1 MPRGASS
8 TRAIGGAWPAARGS
22 LALLVCLWAGS
33 ARAQVGTSP
42 PLATGPVPTLEEGA
56 ATAAPPRPR
65 MSLAVGFGASLDAT
79 GFGDGTHAIPAF
91 FGQGGFGDG
100 VLGFELG
107 AFSTAASGRF
117 HASDA
122 APIDRLGLDGFFVIR
137 PAAGVGADDVRYG
150 MRVLRILAAEVGLGY
165 ERDGRTSGAG
175 SRFQIHTGARI
186 ELPLTPA
193 GRSSEL
199 RLRLGFR
206 RAIGLYTPQVAGGA
220 SGAPVISVRDSNE
233 LYAALAVV
241 F

>member
-1 MPRGASS
+1 MPRGAPP
-8 TRAIGGAWPAARGS
+8 TRAIRGRS
-22 LALLVCLWAGS
+22 LALLVCLWAGN

-42 PLATGPVPTLEEGA
+42 PLSTGPVPALEEA
-56 ATAAPPRPR
+56 ARPEAPPRPR

-79 GFGDGTHAIPAF
+79 GFTDGAHAIPAF

-100 VLGFELG
+100 WLGFELG

-117 HASDA
+117 HAGDA
-122 APIDRLGLDGFFVIR
+122 APVDRLGLDAFFVLR
-137 PAAGVGADDVRYG
+137 PAAGVGGDDVRYG
-150 MRVLRILAAEVGLGY
+150 LRVLRTLAAEVGVGY

-193 GRSSEL
+193 RRPSEL

-206 RAIGLYTPQVAGGA
+206 RAIGLYTPQVAGAA
-220 SGAPVISVRDSNE
+220 SGPPVISVGDSNE

>member
-1 MPRGASS
+1 MRVP
-8 TRAIGGAWPAARGS
+8 

-42 PLATGPVPTLEEGA
+42 PLPTGPMPALEQG
-56 ATAAPPRPR
+56 TAPEAPPPRPR

-79 GFGDGTHAIPAF
+79 GFSDGAHAIPAF

-100 VLGFELG
+100 LLGFELG

-122 APIDRLGLDGFFVIR
+122 APIDRLGLDGFFVVR
-137 PAAGVGADDVRYG
+137 PAAGAGRDDARYG
-150 MRVLRILAAEVGLGY
+150 MRVVRTLAAEVGLGY

-175 SRFQIHTGARI
+175 SRFQIHTGARV

-193 GRSSEL
+193 GRPSEL

-206 RAIGLYTPQVAGGA
+206 RAIGLYKPEVAGGGT
-220 SGAPVISVRDSNE
+220 GAPVITVGDSNE